1 MNRQFIRRKANN
13 SSKTV
18 SKNCVRYFIR
28 PSCCYNF
35 SLVSK
40 TSPCPAALTAAAAA
54 AAAVRAAQEDG
65 LELVNKKQYPDAE
78 DQSVCP
84 IAHFNRAVLRL

>member
-1 MNRQFIRRKANN
+1 MNN

-18 SKNCVRYFIR
+18 SKNCVGAPKIFYKTLSLF
-28 PSCCYNF
+28 CYNF

-40 TSPCPAALTAAAAA
+40 TSPCRCVDRGGGGGGGGGA
-54 AAAVRAAQEDG
+54 RAAQEDG
-65 LELVNKKQYPDAE
+65 LELENKKQYPDAE
-78 DQSVCP
+78 DRSVCP